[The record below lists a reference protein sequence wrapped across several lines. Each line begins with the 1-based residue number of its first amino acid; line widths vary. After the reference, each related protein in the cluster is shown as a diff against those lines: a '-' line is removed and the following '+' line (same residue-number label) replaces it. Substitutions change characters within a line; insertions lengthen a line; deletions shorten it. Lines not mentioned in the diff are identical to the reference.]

1 MADDTSALVT
11 ALAKVD
17 VLRHAAAAAAPA
29 IEELLRV
36 GLSLELSESEAYS
49 AIGVPKSVAL
59 WCRKVQR
66 QGMAPAKEQA
76 AAQQPTRIG

>member
-11 ALAKVD
+11 ALARID
-17 VLRHAAAAAAPA
+17 ALRIAAANAAPA

-36 GLSLELSESEAYS
+36 GLSLELTEAETYR
-49 AIGVPKSVAL
+49 AIGVPRSVGL

-66 QGMAPAKEQA
+66 QGMAPAKEPA
-76 AAQQPTRIG
+76 AA

>member
-1 MADDTSALVT
+1 MGDGSSSLLA
-11 ALAKVD
+11 ALARVD
-17 VLRHAAAAAAPA
+17 CLRHAAANAAPA

-36 GLSLELSESEAYS
+36 GLALELTESEAFS

-76 AAQQPTRIG
+76 AV

>member
-1 MADDTSALVT
+1 MADDLSSLLA
-11 ALAKVD
+11 ALAKID
-17 VLRHAAAAAAPA
+17 VLRHAAANAAPA

-36 GLSLELSESEAYS
+36 GLSLELTEAEAYK

-76 AAQQPTRIG
+76 AV